1 MAAAF
6 AFAFQQTVRVC
17 HLGAMTKFHGYM
29 LFINKNA
36 AKWFGGSKQNAAIF
50 HFFARHVCQ
59 LPYFRAHT
67 IGDFIQGRITLLPI
81 IQQIFHFLIH
91 GLLLIWACRSD
102 IGVRQSILNRYL

>member
-1 MAAAF
+1 M
-6 AFAFQQTVRVC
+6 RVC

-29 LFINKNA
+29 LLTNKNA
-36 AKWFGGSKQNAAIF
+36 AKRFGCGKQNTAIF

-81 IQQIFHFLIH
+81 IQQIFYF
-91 GLLLIWACRSD
+91 GAD
-102 IGVRQSILNRYL
+102 VD